1 MSLSDSEELSPRIEW
16 GDIEDELEVEV
27 EGIEEPVYLDSP
39 WTFWYDRYPGPGLTA
54 EQYADAMKK
63 IATVDNIQDF
73 WGIYNNLPGL
83 ETIPNKSSYHLMKN
97 ESLPLWEDKANID
110 GGNFSFKIKSSDAE
124 HVWVQMLVRVV
135 GEQFCDVLH
144 ELDDVQGI
152 SVNMRAGGEAAI
164 YFWNK
169 NARLVNTTKMI
180 RKIKEVL
187 QGVDFAQEPSYRV
200 HRDEVNFNPSPRKS
214 AGGAPKSAGA
224 KGTTSPK
231 RGNSPPK
238 AATPTKKSPR
248 KKEEYTPKKEYK
260 KSPYKHNTPPPPKN
274 HLQYVYVPIAVH
286 N

>member
-16 GDIEDELEVEV
+16 GDIEDEVEVEIE
-27 EGIEEPVYLDSP
+27 EGIEEPVYLDSA
-39 WTFWYDRYPGPGLTA
+39 WTFWYDMYPGPGLTA

-63 IATVDNIQDF
+63 IATVNTIQDF

-97 ESLPLWEDKANID
+97 LSLPLWEDKDNID
-110 GGNFSFKIKSSDAE
+110 GGNFSFKIKRSDAE

-135 GEQFCDVLH
+135 GEQFYDVLH
-144 ELDDVQGI
+144 EQDDVQGI

-169 NARLVNTTKMI
+169 NARLVSTSKMI

-187 QGVDFAQEPSYRV
+187 QGVDFVQELSYRV
-200 HRDEVNFNPSPRKS
+200 HREEVNFNPSPRKS
-214 AGGAPKSAGA
+214 GGAPKSAGA

-238 AATPTKKSPR
+238 AATPKKSPAK
-248 KKEEYTPKKEYK
+248 KKEEYTPKKDSYK
-260 KSPYKHNTPPPPKN
+260 KSPYKQAPSPHKN
-274 HLQYVYVPIAVH
+274 QYTMYVPIAVH

>member
-1 MSLSDSEELSPRIEW
+1 MSLSDSEEFSPRLEW
-16 GDIEDELEVEV
+16 GDIEDEYEVDNV
-27 EGIEEPVYLDSP
+27 DTPVYLDSP
-39 WTFWYDRYPGPGLTA
+39 WTFWYDMYPGPGLTA
-54 EQYADAMKK
+54 EQYAGAMRK

-83 ETIPNKSSYHLMKN
+83 ESIPNKSSYHLMKY
-97 ESLPLWEDKANID
+97 ESLPLWEDQANIN
-110 GGNFSFKIKSSDAE
+110 GGNFSFKIKRSDAE

-135 GEQFCDVLH
+135 GEQFLSVLH
-144 ELDDVQGI
+144 GNDDIQGI

-169 NARLVNTTKMI
+169 NAKLVDTSKMI

-187 QGVDFAQEPSYRV
+187 QGVDFLQEPSYRV
-200 HRDEVNFNPSPRKS
+200 HREEVNFNPSPRK
-214 AGGAPKSAGA
+214 PKSAGA

-238 AATPTKKSPR
+238 ASAPKKSP
-248 KKEEYTPKKEYK
+248 KKDEYSPKKESSYK
-260 KSPYKHNTPPPPKN
+260 KSYKASPPK
-274 HLQYVYVPIAVH
+274 HMQYVYVPISVH